1 MVQEFNLVKVIIL
14 DGSGVQSSHCIVLDS
29 SDMLCRIIP
38 NLVKVIILDGSG
50 DNLVMVI
57 TLDGSGVKSSHG
69 NYIRWFMELNLVI
82 VIILDE

>member
-1 MVQEFNLVKVIIL
+1 
-14 DGSGVQSSHCIVLDS
+14 
-29 SDMLCRIIP
+29 MLCRIIF